1 MNDGGFMAVSPLN
14 SNIIFCTGNVY
25 NAAYLIGVS
34 HSSDGGTT
42 WDHDTID
49 IGTRGWAVAFDGVDT
64 NRVYVGGDSAYS
76 YPALLITTDQGETW
90 TQSRTG
96 LTSTVNVLLTIP
108 GIGGLVY
115 AGTNNGLF
123 RSTDGGATWAA
134 TPLTQQVRALVADP
148 LNPLNIFAGTYDGG
162 VRASTDGGTTWTPM
176 NTGLT
181 CTKVLSLALQPGSE
195 NTLYA
200 GTEGGSVFR
209 TTTATGVSDGSTIAN
224 RTSSIAVSPNP
235 SHGRACIDFTVPE
248 PSLVRAAVYD
258 YSGRLIADLGSRQQP
273 TGAATWQFDTKGIPA
288 GTYFVRLTGLAKTLT
303 ARLTVVN

>member
-25 NAAYLIGVS
+25 NAAYFIGVS
-34 HSSDGGTT
+34 HSSDGGST
-42 WDHDTID
+42 WEHDTID

-76 YPALLITTDQGETW
+76 YPALLITTDQGATW

-96 LTSTVNVLLTIP
+96 LTSTVNVLMTIP
-108 GIGGLVY
+108 GVGGLVY

-123 RSTDGGATWAA
+123 RSTDAGATWTA
-134 TPLTQQVRALVADP
+134 TPLTSQVRTLVADP
-148 LNPLNIFAGTYDGG
+148 VHPENIFAGTYNAG
-162 VRASTDGGTTWTPM
+162 VLASTDGGSTWTPM

-181 CTKVLSLALQPGSE
+181 CTKVLSLALRPGTE

-209 TTTATGVSDGSTIAN
+209 TTTATGITSGSPIAG
-224 RTSSIAVSPNP
+224 RLSPATVTPNP
-235 SHGRACIDFTVPE
+235 TRGSACLDFTVPG

-258 YSGRLIADLGSRQQP
+258 YSGRLVADLGSRQLP
-273 TGAATWQFDTKGIPA
+273 TGAANWQLDTKGIPA

-303 ARLTVVN
+303 ARLTVIN